1 VEVFLISGSNEE
13 KHRYAADVL
22 ENVDCRIVLC
32 SVQYSR
38 EAFDSTWNHI
48 FADGFAIYGQ
58 WLNPGH
64 DGKEY
69 FDGLG
74 LMNILLQNEA
84 TVCIRDGQDGSDM
97 LTHRVEEIRQYVDGW
112 ASARG
117 LVF

>member
-13 KHRYAADVL
+13 KHRYASSVL
-22 ENVDCRIVLC
+22 ENVDCQIVLC
-32 SVQYSR
+32 SVQYIKD
-38 EAFDSTWNHI
+38 AFESTWDHI
-48 FADGFAIYGQ
+48 ITEGFAIYAQ

-74 LMNILLQNEA
+74 LTNILLQNEA
-84 TVCIRDGQDGSDM
+84 TLCIRDGRAGSGT
-97 LTHRVEEIRQYVDGW
+97 LTSRVEEIRQFIDGW